1 MRSKVTYEWDMES
14 AYDYGDII
22 DHHHADK
29 LKDLKCYENDP
40 HRSFDELDGKP
51 EPAHLRLVLVRD
63 TWDAWDGLGDREWC
77 YLNED
82 GTMPDTFD
90 WGAKVPKRFKQEFE
104 RHKAWASK
112 FVQIH
117 DEDRLAELMETNN

>member
-1 MRSKVTYEWDMES
+1 MRSKVTYEWDMET

-22 DHHHADK
+22 DHNHAAK
-29 LKDLKCYENDP
+29 LKDLKHYEGDP
-40 HRSFDELDGKP
+40 HRAAYEMDGKP

-63 TWDAWDGLGDREWC
+63 TWDECDGLDDREWC

-82 GTMPDTFD
+82 GTMPDTFCY
-90 WGAKVPKRFKQEFE
+90 GTKVPNKYTQEFE

-112 FVQIH
+112 FVQVR
-117 DEDRLAELMETNN
+117 DEDRYNELVGS

>member
-1 MRSKVTYEWDMES
+1 MRSKVTYEWDMEI

-29 LKDLKCYENDP
+29 LKDLKHYADDP
-40 HRSFDELDGKP
+40 HRMADETDG
-51 EPAHLRLVLVRD
+51 EPTHLRLVLVRD
-63 TWDAWDGLGDREWC
+63 TWEFGGLGEREWA

-112 FVQIH
+112 FVQVR
-117 DEDRLAELMETNN
+117 EEVAK

>member
-1 MRSKVTYEWDMES
+1 MET

-22 DHHHADK
+22 DHNHADK
-29 LKDLKCYENDP
+29 LKDLKHYEGDP
-40 HRSFDELDGKP
+40 HRAAYEMGGNP

-63 TWDAWDGLGDREWC
+63 TWEDGGLGGREWA

-90 WGAKVPKRFKQEFE
+90 YGAKVPKRFKQEFE
-104 RHKAWASK
+104 RHKAWVSK
-112 FVQIH
+112 FVQVH
-117 DEDRLAELMETNN
+117 DEDRYNELVGN

>member
-1 MRSKVTYEWDMES
+1 MKSKVTYEWDMEI

-40 HRSFDELDGKP
+40 HRSFDEIKGRQ

-63 TWDAWDGLGDREWC
+63 TWDEWGLDEREWA

-90 WGAKVPKRFKQEFE
+90 CGAKVPKRFKQEFE